1 MPDYAML
8 SDLLGLPNVQGTHYQ
23 LVGAERINLFIE
35 STLPAGVCP
44 ACQQIC
50 LTVHETGA
58 PQFIRDLALWQ
69 RQGWL
74 RYAPRRFK
82 CPTCADTF
90 VERVVWG
97 EPGAGYTTRYEQA
110 VYARTRQES
119 IAQVARSEG
128 LTEEAVQGI
137 FERGAKKTSRPGVIR
152 A

>member
-8 SDLLGLPNVQGTHYQ
+8 TELLGLPNVRVIHYQ

-35 STLPAGVCP
+35 STLPAGLCP

-50 LTVHETGA
+50 LSVHETGA
-58 PQFIRDLALWQ
+58 PQAIRDLALWQ
-69 RQGWL
+69 RQCWL

-90 VERVVWG
+90 VERVVWR
-97 EPGAGYTTRYEQA
+97 EPGSAYTVRYEQA
-110 VYARTRQES
+110 VYARTRQETV
-119 IAQVARSEG
+119 AQVARSEG
-128 LTEEAVQGI
+128 LTEESVQSL
-137 FERGAKKTSRPGVIR
+137 FERWAKKTSPSGVTR

>member
-8 SDLLGLPNVQGTHYQ
+8 TELLGLPQVRVIHYQ

-44 ACQQIC
+44 TCQEIC
-50 LTVHETGA
+50 LSVHETGA

-90 VERVVWG
+90 VERVMWR
-97 EPGAGYTTRYEQA
+97 EPVAAYTTRYEQA

-119 IAQVARSEG
+119 VAQVARGEG
-128 LTEEAVQGI
+128 LTEEAVQAI
-137 FERGAKKTSRPGVIR
+137 FERGAKKSSPSGVTR